1 MIEMTRTMMI
11 IDYYKQQR
19 MLLKEERSST
29 SIKSYL
35 VLFRFLRTKSYLE
48 AGAFVIYQG
57 LTKYNDGTDAE

>member
-1 MIEMTRTMMI
+1 
-11 IDYYKQQR
+11 

-35 VLFRFLRTKSYLE
+35 ELFHFLRTKSYLE

-57 LTKYNDGTDAE
+57 LTKYNDGTDAEW